1 MFIVVG
7 RFIFGF
13 CSGIF
18 MIIAPR
24 MLDETV
30 PTHLINSF
38 GVYTNIY
45 ANLGVM
51 TVLLLGADL
60 PSDSDI
66 DALKND

>member
-1 MFIVVG
+1 
-7 RFIFGF
+7 
-13 CSGIF
+13 

-30 PTHLINSF
+30 PTNLINSF

-51 TVLLLGADL
+51 TVLLLGASL
-60 PSDSDI
+60 PKDYDI

>member
-1 MFIVVG
+1 
-7 RFIFGF
+7 
-13 CSGIF
+13 

-30 PTHLINSF
+30 PTNLINSY

-51 TVLLLGADL
+51 SVLLLGATL
-60 PSDSDI
+60 PNNNDKE
-66 DALKND
+66 ALKND

>member
-1 MFIVVG
+1 
-7 RFIFGF
+7 
-13 CSGIF
+13 

-60 PSDSDI
+60 PSDTDI